1 MGVKPYNETHLRDD
15 INEAVSNGRKELYT
29 GEGGRWGDQWD
40 VGKTDYCWM
49 SQETVEVGLNTHLAA
64 LHLSRKAIASSGGKS
79 TTM

>member
-1 MGVKPYNETHLRDD
+1 MGR
-15 INEAVSNGRKELYT
+15 SMGRRK
-29 GEGGRWGDQWD
+29 DCD
-40 VGKTDYCWM
+40 HCWM